1 MRRLIILLNLM
12 LLTSLGL
19 AAQQHYSANISIG
32 GKAGMTMSQ
41 VMFSPSVEQ
50 GFIMGS
56 MAGVQFR
63 YIEEKH
69 FGVIAELNFEQR
81 GWKEKFDETDYSYE
95 RTLNYI
101 QIPLLAHIYFG
112 NKAKFFFNAGPE
124 IGFLISENKSANFDY
139 IDIKNNP
146 ADFPVKNRN
155 TDQFTM
161 DIKNKV
167 DYGISAGLGMELKI
181 GQKNSVALEGR
192 FYYGLN
198 NIFPSHKK
206 DVFAASNEMSIMV
219 SLGYLFRLK

>member
-1 MRRLIILLNLM
+1 M
-12 LLTSLGL
+12 LLGSLGVM
-19 AAQQHYSANISIG
+19 AQQHYSSNISIG
-32 GKAGMTMSQ
+32 GKAGMTLSQ
-41 VMFSPSVEQ
+41 VMFSPNVEQ
-50 GFIMGS
+50 GFTMGS

-63 YIEEKH
+63 YIEERH
-69 FGVIAELNFEQR
+69 FGLIAELNFEQR

-124 IGFLISENKSANFDY
+124 IGFLISENKSANFNY
-139 IDIKNNP
+139 IDINDNP
-146 ADFPVKNRN
+146 SDFPIKNRN
-155 TDQFTM
+155 TEQFTM

-167 DYGISAGLGMELKI
+167 DYGISAGLGMELMLNK
-181 GQKNSVALEGR
+181 KNSVALEGR

-198 NIFPSHKK
+198 NIFDSRKK

-219 SLGYLFRLK
+219 CLGYFFRLK